1 MAKRNRKRKS
11 RTRSRS
17 PVPIYPVAKLVDAV
31 AQSNA
36 VVNLRY
42 FWREMGPF
50 NQILIV
56 SGVVFTLTTS
66 ATLYKVFK
74 DKYEM
79 REIRCMAMN
88 IYHEARGEP
97 TKGKYA
103 VAQVTMNRV
112 ASKRYPDD
120 VCRVVHQKARKTAQF
135 SWTLDDLSDIPKE
148 SQAWID
154 SIRVA
159 SEVYRQEKTADDIG
173 DALFYHADYVK
184 PRWASQKVK
193 VAKIG
198 RHIFYK

>member
-1 MAKRNRKRKS
+1 MARRNRKR
-11 RTRSRS
+11 RNRTTRSAI
-17 PVPIYPVAKLVDAV
+17 PIYPIAKLVDAV

-50 NQILIV
+50 NQLLIV
-56 SGVVFTLTTS
+56 AGVVFTVSTS
-66 ATLYKVFK
+66 ATIYKVFK

-97 TKGKYA
+97 VMGKYA

-112 ASKRYPDD
+112 ASDRYPND
-120 VCRVVHQKARKTAQF
+120 VCRVVHQKARETAQF
-135 SWTLDDLSDIPKE
+135 SWTLDDISDIPKE
-148 SQAWID
+148 SQAWIE
-154 SIRVA
+154 SVRVA
-159 SEVYRQEKTADDIG
+159 REIYRQEKTAEIG
-173 DALFYHADYVK
+173 DALYYHADYVK
-184 PRWASQKVK
+184 PRWASKKVK